1 MSPFGVPRDKG
12 GGGDLLWQRARQNI
26 RAAAPDVWG
35 EAEGTVLVQP
45 GGDEQ
50 GVEGAMELLS
60 PPPPGGSGENE
71 AKLS

>member
-1 MSPFGVPRDKG
+1 MVVVISYEERH
-12 GGGDLLWQRARQNI
+12 WQRTRQNI

-50 GVEGAMELLS
+50 GVEGGMELLS